1 MAHVPR
7 FVLWGLEMN
16 NKEVLLQLSA
26 CREELKGIHQLLLG
40 MGEGANPTPYMRRYA
55 VIRASG
61 AIEVGFK
68 KIIADKVD
76 ADCAIQARNF
86 VKKKIRDSSINP
98 KLGQIENI
106 LSDFD
111 QRWRKKFEELIGLG
125 DKPKFNTAL
134 NKLVSARN
142 EFAHGGTPNI
152 DIEHTIEYYEGGCEV
167 LRILDQ
173 VVHHQF
179 EEGEDEPINELEK
192 I

>member
-1 MAHVPR
+1 
-7 FVLWGLEMN
+7 MN
-16 NKEVLLQLSA
+16 NQEVMEQLQS
-26 CREELKGIHQLLLG
+26 CNQELQGIRQLLIG
-40 MGEGANPTPYMRRYA
+40 MGDGANPTPYMRRYA

-76 ADCAIQARNF
+76 ANCAIQARNF
-86 VKKKIRDSSINP
+86 VKRKIRDSSFNP
-98 KLGQIENI
+98 RLGQIENI

-111 QRWRKKFEELIGLG
+111 PRWRKKFEELIGLG

-142 EFAHGGTPNI
+142 EFAHGGTPNLDI
-152 DIEHTIEYYEGGCEV
+152 DLTIEYYDGGCEV

-179 EEGEDEPINELEK
+179 EEGEDEPINDLD
-192 I
+192 